1 MSENNTRCNYC
12 GRTLYKQ
19 VSEKYFVCSQ
29 KCKRLIKNNTY
40 IETVDSLVLRVNST
54 KWSKVDDLNKKV
66 DVNKS
71 GFIDLSESR
80 KIEMTLFTKFGNKI
94 FGFIILLYI
103 FLIFSFKKLRNE

>member
-29 KCKRLIKNNTY
+29 KCKRLIKNSTY

-54 KWSKVDDLNKKV
+54 KWSTVDDLNKKV
-66 DVNKS
+66 DINKFD
-71 GFIDLSESR
+71 FISSVRRLIYLKVKPMLNINVTTKYNQKKEINQKSLISKV
-80 KIEMTLFTKFGNKI
+80 KI
-94 FGFIILLYI
+94 
-103 FLIFSFKKLRNE
+103 

>member
-1 MSENNTRCNYC
+1 MTENNTRCNYC

-66 DVNKS
+66 DVNKLIEW
-71 GFIDLSESR
+71 FILNYPKSSR
-80 KIEMTLFTKFGNKI
+80 ELKKDPSLQFKII
-94 FGFIILLYI
+94 
-103 FLIFSFKKLRNE
+103 